1 TMEMMKNVALRHGLV
16 CLLHEKP
23 FKGVNGS
30 GKHNNWSITTDTGK
44 NLFEPGKLP
53 HENAQFLLFLA
64 AVIKGV
70 DEYQDLL
77 RLSVASAGNDHRLG
91 ANEAPPAIV
100 SISLGDELTAIL
112 HSIESREAYPGTQHV
127 NMEIGV
133 NVLPTFPKDT
143 TDRNRTSPFAFTG
156 NKFEFRSL
164 GSQINIACSNIML
177 NTMLA
182 EELKQFADELESAE
196 DFHRSLNKLI
206 RRVIKD
212 HKRIIF
218 NGDGYSAEWREEA
231 ARRGLSNYPTT
242 PEAMIHYV
250 DEQNLKLFRDHNI
263 YTEVEV
269 RSRRD
274 IILETYCK
282 ALNIEALTSIDM
294 VKRDIIPAVSAY
306 VSKLTNGVL
315 AKRTLSASIPCTA
328 ELDIINAISS
338 LEDSTYQTV
347 CELERVMTDL
357 KRVDANVID
366 LAFYYKDQ
374 VIPVMEELRTY
385 VDGMETMVS
394 SEFWPYPTYADLMFR
409 I

>member
-1 TMEMMKNVALRHGLV
+1 MKNVALRHNLV

-23 FKGVNGS
+23 YAGVNGS

-70 DEYQDLL
+70 DDYQDLL

-91 ANEAPPAIV
+91 ANEAPPAIISV
-100 SISLGDELTAIL
+100 SLGDELTDIL
-112 HSIESREAYPGTQHV
+112 HYIESREAYPGTQHV

-164 GSQINIACSNIML
+164 GSQINIACSNIIL

-182 EELKQFADELESAE
+182 EELKQFADELESAP
-196 DFHRSLNKLI
+196 DFNKALNKLI
-206 RRVIKD
+206 RRVIKE

-218 NGDGYSAEWREEA
+218 NGDGYSDAWKEEA
-231 ARRGLSNYPTT
+231 ARRGLSNYPST
-242 PEAMIHYV
+242 PEAMIHYT
-250 DEQNLKLFRDHNI
+250 DEKNLKLFSDHNI
-263 YTEVEV
+263 YTPVEV
-269 RSRRD
+269 RSRQE
-274 IILETYCK
+274 IILEIYSK
-282 ALNIEALTSIDM
+282 ALNIEAFTALDM
-294 VKRDIIPAVSAY
+294 VKRDIIPAVSSY
-306 VSKLTNGVL
+306 VAKLTSGVL

-328 ELDIINAISS
+328 ELDIITALSS
-338 LEDSTYQTV
+338 LEDSTYKTV
-347 CELERVMTDL
+347 CELERVMTDI
-357 KRVDANVID
+357 KSAGSDVTQ
-366 LAFYYKDQ
+366 LAFYYKDK
-374 VIPVMEELRTY
+374 VLPVMTELRSY

-394 SEFWPYPTYADLMFR
+394 SDAWPYPTYADLMFR
-409 I
+409 V